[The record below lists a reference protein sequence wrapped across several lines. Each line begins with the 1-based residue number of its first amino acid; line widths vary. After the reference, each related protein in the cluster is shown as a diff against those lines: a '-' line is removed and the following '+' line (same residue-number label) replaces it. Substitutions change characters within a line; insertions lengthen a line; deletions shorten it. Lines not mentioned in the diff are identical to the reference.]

1 MNKERINRLK
11 EQHFI
16 SEGIYK
22 IGENKELVTIEIYRD
37 KWDWIIQQLETLEE
51 VRKLAK
57 EGSEIL
63 KYGNPDNV
71 NGYEISGVE
80 GYQEACSEI
89 LAILNKGEK

>member
-1 MNKERINRLK
+1 MNKERIEKIIYDLK
-11 EQHFI
+11 RSVHDGLEYASDIH
-16 SEGIYK
+16 
-22 IGENKELVTIEIYRD
+22 
-37 KWDWIIQQLETLEE
+37 IIITSLETLEE
-51 VRKLAK
+51 VRELAK

-80 GYQEACSEI
+80 GYQDACSEI